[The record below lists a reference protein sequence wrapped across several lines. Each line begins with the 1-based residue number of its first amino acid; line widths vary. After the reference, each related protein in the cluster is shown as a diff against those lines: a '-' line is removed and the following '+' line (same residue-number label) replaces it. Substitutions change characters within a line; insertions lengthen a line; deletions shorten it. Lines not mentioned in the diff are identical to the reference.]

1 MVIQRL
7 WVGVIQPKAVIYCHF
22 KNEFA
27 VSFKYIFLRK
37 LAMFE
42 KKASYILRKIAM
54 LFHKIYRKAPF
65 INSFFKQSFRFPSA
79 ILRIFDF
86 TTSVFLA
93 GLGQLSEVCVM
104 LKLFLEIFI
113 L

>member
-7 WVGVIQPKAVIYCHF
+7 WVGEIQPKAVIYCHF

-37 LAMFE
+37 LGMFE

-54 LFHKIYRKAPF
+54 LFHKISRKAPF
-65 INSFFKQSFRFPSA
+65 INSF
-79 ILRIFDF
+79 L
-86 TTSVFLA
+86 SVVGFHLQFYE
-93 GLGQLSEVCVM
+93 L
-104 LKLFLEIFI
+104 
-113 L
+113 

>member
-1 MVIQRL
+1 MKESSKLKSLFAKDR
-7 WVGVIQPKAVIYCHF
+7 GMPKGANYP
-22 KNEFA
+22 
-27 VSFKYIFLRK
+27 
-37 LAMFE
+37 AMFE

-54 LFHKIYRKAPF
+54 LFHKISRKAPF
-65 INSFFKQSFRFPSA
+65 INSFFKQSCRFPSA
-79 ILRIFDF
+79 ILRTFDS